1 MSSFYCYRFNSE
13 AQFLALAE
21 DQGLIAEDGSV
32 IVSSHEY
39 ALDILGIIYEGG
51 EYDRETG
58 EVITPPTAL
67 SGWHVNYIGELPEA
81 WEEFLVTPQHPV
93 RVWA

>member
-1 MSSFYCYRFNSE
+1 MYCYRFQSR
-13 AQFLALAE
+13 AQFRTLAAAE
-21 DQGLIAEDGSV
+21 GLVTADDELITA
-32 IVSSHEY
+32 SHTHAIDE
-39 ALDILGIIYEGG
+39 IGVIYEGG

-81 WEEFLVTPQHPV
+81 WEEFLVEPANPY
-93 RVWA
+93 RVFA